1 MCVVLGPSGSGI
13 SLLVSRVSGRFLGSS
28 VKLDGYVHYNIQDKL
43 GGVVNPTHYIQ
54 LLDQRGDNIA
64 QLIVRHTLE
73 FVAACKWL
81 EGMPHVEALRRKDL
95 LLTARM
101 LHIERF
107 LGTIVG
113 KDILRGFSGGE
124 KKRAIIAG
132 MLIGMNACVVFMD
145 N

>member
-1 MCVVLGPSGSGI
+1 MCVVLGPSGSGS
-13 SLLVSRVSGRFLGSS
+13 SLLLSRVSCRFLGSS

-43 GGVVNPTHYIQ
+43 GGVANPTYYIQ
-54 LLDQRGDNIA
+54 LLDQCDDNIA
-64 QLIVRHTLE
+64 QLIVRHTLK
-73 FVAACKWL
+73 FAAACKWL
-81 EGMPHVEALRRKDL
+81 EWMPHVEALRRKDL

-101 LHIERF
+101 LHIERV

-113 KDILRGFSGGE
+113 NDILRGVSGGE